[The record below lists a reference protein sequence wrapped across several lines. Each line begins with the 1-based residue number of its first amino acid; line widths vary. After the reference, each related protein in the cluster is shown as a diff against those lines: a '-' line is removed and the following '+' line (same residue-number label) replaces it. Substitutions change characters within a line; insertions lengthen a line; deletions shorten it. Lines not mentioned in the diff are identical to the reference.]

1 MQLYGY
7 QFTYPIQQYKNN
19 LAYILNAI
27 YTRLY
32 STIIMIFDIDRVVYG
47 NHFGCLLSLTIVVR
61 WRTVST
67 NRFANYCCEYR

>member
-7 QFTYPIQQYKNN
+7 QFTYAIQYKNN

-27 YTRLY
+27 YETVLY
-32 STIIMIFDIDRVVYG
+32 TMLFDIDRVVYG